1 MPSAHSAAL
10 LVAASLHDAGFTR
23 NEAGKLLRLTFP
35 EVKSR
40 SIADKLT
47 KLYGRSYSRVSVV
60 PNALFYL
67 TSPPPER
74 LLEGELREETR
85 RNALARLRKATQ
97 SFSADGT
104 VLTYEAADS
113 SCGSSRVAVCAERT
127 IIDDKVV
134 VRPCADAGNGLVDR
148 TCPGASRSPLPPR
161 GVLKRASP
169 TGDGP
174 LCSRRRVSFAAGTV
188 QTESLASKSVGR
200 LLRPGREQLWWTAQV
215 TGRC

>member
-1 MPSAHSAAL
+1 M
-10 LVAASLHDAGFTR
+10 HDAGFTR

-47 KLYGRSYSRVSVV
+47 TLYGRSYSRVSVV

-97 SFSADGT
+97 SSSADGT
-104 VLTYEAADS
+104 FLTYEAADS
-113 SCGSSRVAVCAERT
+113 TVAVAVWRSALSARSSTTRLSCA
-127 IIDDKVV
+127 
-134 VRPCADAGNGLVDR
+134 PA
-148 TCPGASRSPLPPR
+148 
-161 GVLKRASP
+161 P
-169 TGDGP
+169 TQATDS
-174 LCSRRRVSFAAGTV
+174 LTAHAQARR
-188 QTESLASKSVGR
+188 GR
-200 LLRPGREQLWWTAQV
+200 LCRRAV
-215 TGRC
+215 Y